1 MRATTTTR
9 SLSALLILG
18 SVASAQ
24 VNILAGAEFE
34 PALEELRKSY
44 TAVSGV
50 PTHATYG
57 SSGALYAKAMVA
69 GTDIFLASDKS
80 WADSVAK
87 TPRAEGSVLVLAS
100 IPLCIWTRGTGVEP
114 DPLLGQ
120 LQRENVGR
128 IAVSDTFKSPDG
140 RYAVRAMHNLAG
152 WPDIRRR
159 LLVLPDAGAIA
170 DSLAKP
176 LPPPEIDTP
185 AVADTANKDTSKAA
199 QAKAAAPA
207 PKPVGKPKP
216 ARIPLTDAFVPQP
229 LLWNTPI
236 AGAGRWVAVDSSLAP
251 SLLPSVIRLKS
262 VNPTR
267 ADASQK
273 FMDFLQSPRGRSILR
288 SKGFLPPPQ
297 R

>member
-9 SLSALLILG
+9 SLFALLILG
-18 SVASAQ
+18 SVATAQ

-57 SSGALYAKAMVA
+57 SSGALYTKAMA
-69 GTDIFLASDKS
+69 SGTDIFLASDKS

-114 DPLLGQ
+114 DPMLGQ

-128 IAVSDTFKSPDG
+128 IAVADTIRSPDG
-140 RYAVRAMHNLAG
+140 RYAVKAMHGLAG
-152 WPDIRRR
+152 WPEIRRR
-159 LLVLPDAGAIA
+159 LLVLPDAGEIA

-176 LPPPEIDTP
+176 LPPPEVDTP
-185 AVADTANKDTSKAA
+185 AVADTSAKDSSKAA
-199 QAKAAAPA
+199 VAKAAPT
-207 PKPVGKPKP
+207 PKPVAKPKP

-236 AGAGRWVAVDSSLAP
+236 AGAGRWTAVDSSLAP
-251 SLLPSVIRLKS
+251 PLLPSVIRLKS

-267 ADASQK
+267 ADATQK